1 MFYSEAILS
10 RRGPLGKVW
19 LAAHMERK
27 LSKTQTLQTD
37 IEESV
42 EAIMDQEIEFMAL
55 RLSGQLLLGVVRI
68 YSRKAKYLLDDCNEA
83 LLKIKMAF
91 RPGMVDMTEEQLVA
105 NKNAITIQ
113 TNDFPDVDLFIPDI
127 NWCFGHHQAHIDDIT
142 LPPTDAF
149 DPLGFDIGFDVGP
162 SDGIGSQDF
171 ELDLGLDFGDGPEQE
186 KDQDS
191 MSVDESIGVGRD
203 AASMRDSVGAQFME
217 DGVTMDLDL
226 LSNKSRSRAP
236 SEHGFGADMDVD
248 MDMGGADFG
257 GIDLGDFGINFGD
270 GPAEGAPEGIPDD
283 GLPAEGER
291 TPGRVRSPSRASSPL
306 TEPPPTPPPEP
317 QPELAPEETPKVSK
331 LKKKLKEKKQV
342 IDSVTELQDGG
353 PGAKVGRGRDGGL
366 GGPQNKDL
374 SDILVE
380 PHFLPRS
387 TVAMRLLEIHN
398 DPLSHFLPTRVTP
411 NGNFYCAA
419 PPGLAPELA
428 ELFLRPINGTSK
440 RRASSPDKTLNKRP
454 RLDENAPPD
463 DIEDVRRAA
472 SLAPSIALGS
482 DVLGR
487 ASMGP
492 DGGLEFLDQSGMV
505 EDFQLNVPEFEDAG
519 IELPNER
526 ARSKSAAPSALS
538 RLSTPAPDFDEGE
551 GSYAD
556 ASCPIAVFDSRP
568 MTQTQTQTQGA
579 IEEEPVDTEGKGY
592 SRNTIKALSIIRR
605 ELRPTEGES
614 EEKVLSFQRFATKAS
629 RRAAA
634 SFFFEL
640 LVLSTRDCIK
650 VSQEGPFENI
660 EVRAKEKLWER
671 QSQHHD
677 SPAPSRLPSVAH
689 LESPQWQDLLGP
701 LWDYNDYIFFSCL
714 VLSY

>member
-42 EAIMDQEIEFMAL
+42 SAIVDQEVEFMAL

-127 NWCFGHHQAHIDDIT
+127 NWRQDFEERQLTTAGHHQAHIDDIT
-142 LPPTDAF
+142 LPPTDTF
-149 DPLGFDIGFDVGP
+149 EPLGFDIGFDVGP

-171 ELDLGLDFGDGPEQE
+171 ELDLGLDFGDGPEQQE
-186 KDQDS
+186 KEQDS
-191 MSVDESIGVGRD
+191 MSVDGSVGVGRD
-203 AASMRDSVGAQFME
+203 AVSMRDSVGAQFME
-217 DGVTMDLDL
+217 DAMAMDLDL
-226 LSNKSRSRAP
+226 LSNRSKSRAP
-236 SEHGFGADMDVD
+236 SEHGFGADMDV
-248 MDMGGADFG
+248 DMGGADFG

-270 GPAEGAPEGIPDD
+270 GPAEGFPT
-283 GLPAEGER
+283 EGER
-291 TPGRVRSPSRASSPL
+291 TPGQTRSPSRASSPL
-306 TEPPPTPPPEP
+306 SEVPPTPPPEP
-317 QPELAPEETPKVSK
+317 GPEPEPEPEPEVAPEETPKVSK

-374 SDILVE
+374 SDILTE

-387 TVAMRLLEIHN
+387 AVVMRLLEIHN

-411 NGNFYCAA
+411 NGTFFCAA

-428 ELFLRPINGTSK
+428 DLFLRPINGTAK
-440 RRASSPDKTLNKRP
+440 RRGTSPGKSSNKRP
-454 RLDENAPPD
+454 RLDDEVPVD
-463 DIEDVRRAA
+463 EVEDVRRE
-472 SLAPSIALGS
+472 SRAPSVALGS
-482 DVLGR
+482 DILGR
-487 ASMGP
+487 ASVGP
-492 DGGLEFLDQSGMV
+492 DAGLDLPDQSGMM
-505 EDFQLNVPEFEDAG
+505 EMDDFQLNVPEFETGVDTG
-519 IELPNER
+519 LPIER

-551 GSYAD
+551 ISYAD

-568 MTQTQTQTQGA
+568 TNQTQGSTQV
-579 IEEEPVDTEGKGY
+579 EEEPVDTEGKGY
-592 SRNTIKALSIIRR
+592 SKNTVKALSIIRR
-605 ELRPTEGES
+605 ELRPTEGDG
-614 EEKVLSFQRFATKAS
+614 EEQVLSFQKFSTKAS
-629 RRAAA
+629 RRAAS

-640 LVLSTRDCIK
+640 LVLSTRDCVR

-660 EVRAKEKLWER
+660 EVRAKDKLWER
-671 QSQHHD
+671 QHRD
-677 SPAPSRLPSVAH
+677 SPAPSRLPSVAPSR
-689 LESPQWQDLLGP
+689 EPSVARSMGSVLG
-701 LWDYNDYIFFSCL
+701 L
-714 VLSY
+714 